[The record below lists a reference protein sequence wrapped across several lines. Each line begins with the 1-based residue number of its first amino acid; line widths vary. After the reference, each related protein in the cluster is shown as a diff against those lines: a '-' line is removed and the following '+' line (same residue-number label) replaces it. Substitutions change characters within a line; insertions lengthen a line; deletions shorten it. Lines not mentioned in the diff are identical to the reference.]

1 MVDELFDVGTF
12 DVERARGSVEA
23 AEQRGRAH
31 RSGDDVAGYQEPM
44 SLRWECSDINM
55 PKPANRVTIDV
66 PP

>member
-1 MVDELFDVGTF
+1 
-12 DVERARGSVEA
+12 
-23 AEQRGRAH
+23 
-31 RSGDDVAGYQEPM
+31 M